1 MVTVKEEL
9 PSLDRN
15 DFDAVNKFVDR
26 IIKDIWTTSKQEIN
40 DKWRDELKMA
50 MVKDY
55 MFDLINPDLLDFDK

>member
-1 MVTVKEEL
+1 MITIKKEL

-26 IIKDIWTTSKQEIN
+26 IIKDIWATSKQEIN

-55 MFDLINPDLLDFDK
+55 MFDLINTDLLDFDK

>member
-26 IIKDIWTTSKQEIN
+26 IIKDIWATSKQEIN

-55 MFDLINPDLLDFDK
+55 MVDIINPDLLDFDK

>member
-15 DFDAVNKFVDR
+15 DFYAVNKFVDR
-26 IIKDIWTTSKQEIN
+26 IIKDIWATSKQEIN

>member
-15 DFDAVNKFVDR
+15 DFNAVNKFIDR
-26 IIKDIWTTSKQEIN
+26 IIKDIWKTSKQEIN
-40 DKWRDELKMA
+40 DKWRDELKIA

>member
-15 DFDAVNKFVDR
+15 DFDAVNKLIDR
-26 IIKDIWTTSKQEIN
+26 IIKDIWKTSKQEIN

-55 MFDLINPDLLDFDK
+55 MFDLINTDLLDFDK

>member
-1 MVTVKEEL
+1 MTVAVKEEL
-9 PSLDRN
+9 PSLDKN

-26 IIKDIWTTSKQEIN
+26 IIKDIWTTSKQEPN

-55 MFDLINPDLLDFDK
+55 MFDLINPELLDFS

>member
-1 MVTVKEEL
+1 MMVTVKEEL

-26 IIKDIWTTSKQEIN
+26 IIKDIWTTSKQEPHSE
-40 DKWRDELKMA
+40 WRDELKMA

-55 MFDLINPDLLDFDK
+55 MFDLINPELLDFS

>member
-15 DFDAVNKFVDR
+15 DFDAVNKLIDR
-26 IIKDIWTTSKQEIN
+26 IIKDIWKTSKQEIN

-50 MVKDY
+50 MAKDY
-55 MFDLINPDLLDFDK
+55 MLDLINTDSLDFDK

>member
-15 DFDAVNKFVDR
+15 DFDAVNKLIDR
-26 IIKDIWTTSKQEIN
+26 IIKDIWKTSKQEIN

>member
-15 DFDAVNKFVDR
+15 DFDAVNKLIDR
-26 IIKDIWTTSKQEIN
+26 IIKDIWATSKQEIN

>member
-1 MVTVKEEL
+1 MVTIKEEL

-26 IIKDIWTTSKQEIN
+26 IIKDIWTTSKQESN